1 MSLRLLH
8 AETEMPQVMVTTLPI
23 ILVMPHSVYR
33 LLLVTRRGRA
43 RSQGVIS
50 QSRIALVAIL
60 PLKA

>member
-1 MSLRLLH
+1 MTLRLLR
-8 AETEMPQVMVTTLPI
+8 AKTEIPQVMATTLPI

-50 QSRIALVAIL
+50 QSRIALVVIPL
-60 PLKA
+60 LKA